1 MVLRF
6 VLFINKTDL
15 FNPDG
20 SKRRRFHPFRGLRRM
35 FRRKTR
41 TDRETEPT
49 STDVTTAANLTTN
62 GDSAARSL
70 SASELLSDQ
79 PTK

>member
-1 MVLRF
+1 MLYDNET
-6 VLFINKTDL
+6 VLFNL
-15 FNPDG
+15 DG

-41 TDRETEPT
+41 TDRETEPS
-49 STDVTTAANLTTN
+49 STDANAAANANTN